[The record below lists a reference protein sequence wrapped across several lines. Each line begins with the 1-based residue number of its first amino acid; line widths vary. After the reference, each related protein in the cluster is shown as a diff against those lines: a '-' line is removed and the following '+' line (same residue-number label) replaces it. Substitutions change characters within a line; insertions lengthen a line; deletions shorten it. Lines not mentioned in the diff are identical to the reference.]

1 MKKLLI
7 LLLFIPLFIVSC
19 SDIKKNKEYS
29 KLKGAWFL
37 ESTIIYKKGVPV
49 DTIAYNGVLNE
60 IYTENYYIT
69 LVNNIDLDSITG
81 IDKDLGFAE
90 SGEFKIENEY
100 LIKKIKHGTGFM
112 EDAINKWKKPGEDFL
127 EAKFKIDISKNYF
140 SKITYLDSLGNGSA
154 ELLKRIN

>member
-1 MKKLLI
+1 MNKLI
-7 LLLFIPLFIVSC
+7 LLSLFIPVFIASC
-19 SDIKKNKEYS
+19 SNIKNNKEYS
-29 KLKGAWFL
+29 KLEGAWFL
-37 ESTIIYKKGVPV
+37 ESKIIYKDGVAV
-49 DTIAYNGVLNE
+49 DTISYNGVLND

-81 IDKDLGFAE
+81 LDKDLGFAE
-90 SGEFKIENEY
+90 SGEYKIENGY

-127 EAKFKIDISKNYF
+127 EAKFKIDISENYF

>member
-1 MKKLLI
+1 MKKLLLI
-7 LLLFIPLFIVSC
+7 LLFIPLFIVSC
-19 SDIKKNKEYS
+19 SNIKNNKEYS
-29 KLKGAWFL
+29 KLKDAWFL

-49 DTIAYNGVLNE
+49 DTISYSGVLND

-81 IDKDLGFAE
+81 LDKDLGFAE
-90 SGEFKIENEY
+90 SGEYKIENEY

-127 EAKFKIDISKNYF
+127 EAKFKIDISENYF

>member
-1 MKKLLI
+1 MKKLI
-7 LLLFIPLFIVSC
+7 LLLLLIPVFIASC
-19 SDIKKNKEYS
+19 SNIKNNKEYS

-37 ESTIIYKKGVPV
+37 ESKIIYKDGVAV
-49 DTIAYNGVLNE
+49 DTIAYTGVLND

-81 IDKDLGFAE
+81 LDKDLGFAE
-90 SGEFKIENEY
+90 SGEYKIENGY

-112 EDAINKWKKPGEDFL
+112 EDAINKWKKPSEDFL
-127 EAKFKIDISKNYF
+127 EAKFKIDISENYF

>member
-1 MKKLLI
+1 MKKLIL
-7 LLLFIPLFIVSC
+7 LLLFIPLVFSC
-19 SDIKKNKEYS
+19 SNIKNNREYS

-81 IDKDLGFAE
+81 LDKDLGFAE
-90 SGEFKIENEY
+90 SGEYKIENGY

-127 EAKFKIDISKNYF
+127 EAKFKIDISENYF